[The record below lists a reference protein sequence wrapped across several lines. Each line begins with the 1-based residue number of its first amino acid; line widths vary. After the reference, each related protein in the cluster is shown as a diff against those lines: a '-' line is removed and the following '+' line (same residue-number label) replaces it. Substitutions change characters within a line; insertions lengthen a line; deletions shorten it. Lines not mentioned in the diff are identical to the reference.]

1 MSVRVPLGSESRPI
15 FVALLVAGS
24 FFMEN
29 LDGTVIATA
38 LPQMA
43 RSFGASPVD
52 LNMGMTAYMLTLAVF
67 IPVSG
72 WVADR
77 LGARTVFS
85 SAIGL
90 FTFASVLCGFSNSLW
105 QFTASRILQGIGGA
119 MMVPV
124 GRLVVLRITEKKD
137 LLRSIAYITWPG
149 LVAPILGPPAGGFIT
164 TYSSWRWIFF
174 LNVPLGLAGIVLAM
188 CWIRNEGEYAARRF
202 DWRGFALAGTAC
214 TTFMYSLELLAR
226 QNAPWPTVS
235 LFLGCSLLT
244 GWMAVRHLRRTPH
257 PLVELSCLKVP
268 TFALTIWGGS
278 VFRIAISVSPF
289 LLPLMFQVP
298 FGMSAFE
305 SGLLVLAMFAGNLSM
320 KPITTPVLRR
330 FGFKQV
336 LLVNGAITAVLILS
350 CGLLTPQTP
359 QAVIVGVLF
368 LHGLSRSMQ
377 FTSLSTLAFVDI
389 PKPLM
394 SSATSFSAVVIQ
406 MSMGMGI
413 AVGAL
418 ALRLAA
424 WMPGY
429 ETRGHGTTG
438 PILTP
443 ALMDFRIA
451 FGLVSIL
458 ALVAMLDC
466 LSLDPLAGSEVSG
479 YRRP

>member
-1 MSVRVPLGSESRPI
+1 MAKLNEVEAAASQRPVL
-15 FVALLVAGS
+15 VALLVAGS

-43 RSFGASPVD
+43 RSFGTSPVD

-77 LGARTVFS
+77 LGARSVFS
-85 SAIGL
+85 SAIAL
-90 FTFASVLCGFSNSLW
+90 FTFASILCGFSDSLW
-105 QFTASRILQGIGGA
+105 EFTASRILQGIGGA

-149 LVAPILGPPAGGFIT
+149 LIAPVLGPPAGGFIT

-174 LNVPLGLAGIVLAM
+174 LNVPLGLVGIILALR
-188 CWIRNEGEYAARRF
+188 WITNEGDYAARRF
-202 DWRGFALAGTAC
+202 DWLGFALAGTAC

-226 QNAPWPTVS
+226 QNAPIPSIS
-235 LFLGCSLLT
+235 LFLVCSLLT

-278 VFRIAISVSPF
+278 IFRIAISVSPF

-298 FGMSAFE
+298 FGLSAFQ

-320 KPITTPVLRR
+320 KPVTTPVLRR
-330 FGFKQV
+330 FGFRRV
-336 LLVNGAITAVLILS
+336 LLANGAITAVLILS
-350 CGLLTPQTP
+350 CGLLAPQTP
-359 QAVIVGVLF
+359 RAVIVAVLF

-389 PKPLM
+389 PKSLM

-406 MSMGMGI
+406 MSMGMGV

-424 WMPGY
+424 SIH
-429 ETRGHGTTG
+429 GHGTAA
-438 PILTP
+438 P
-443 ALMDFRIA
+443 ALTDFRVA
-451 FGLVSIL
+451 FGMISVL
-458 ALVAMLDC
+458 ALLAVFDC
-466 LSLDPLAGSEVSG
+466 IPLDPHAGAGVSG
-479 YRRP
+479 HRAV